1 MLEIQPLHLDVR
13 HMCSYQSDIAYA
25 LTTQSVTLKKFSHIT
40 VHLINQITA
49 VHVTFV

>member
-1 MLEIQPLHLDVR
+1 MLEIQHLHLDVR
-13 HMCSYQSDIAYA
+13 HMCRYQSDIAYA